1 MDSDRFDRLVKTFST
16 PDTRRGLLRLVA
28 GVPVAGALAA
38 LFGEGPD
45 AGAQQDPE
53 RGSSHR
59 RHRRKA
65 RHDPGKDKDNRKGL
79 RKGNGQRKGKRR
91 RCAQAGQTLKKGK
104 RKTCCAGLVK
114 DASGRC
120 AAAAPPSSSSPTCLS
135 PTSTSP
141 TQGLQ
146 EAIDAAAA
154 GATLTLCAGTW
165 TLSETVV
172 IAKNLTLVGAGAG
185 ATTLDGGR
193 PPSGPGGVRV
203 LTIDPGAEVTLQ
215 DLTITKGRATGD
227 RFPDNAG
234 GGISNQGTLTLIGVS
249 VTGNTGRIGGGIYN
263 GSGTV
268 TLAAN
273 SSVSG
278 NTANSLGGGIYTL
291 EGMVT
296 LQADSQ
302 VSGNTAGFGG
312 GGIYNDEGTVTIE
325 AESRVSGNRA
335 TNYGGGIVNSDGTVT
350 VASDA
355 LVCDNSPS
363 TSQCHNISSTIT
375 GPCPNPPGGSCPN

>member
-1 MDSDRFDRLVKTFST
+1 MDASRFDTLVKSFVTT
-16 PDTRRGLLRLVA
+16 GTRRALLRLLAPLPLAV
-28 GVPVAGALAA
+28 GLAA
-38 LFGEGPD
+38 LLGDGPE
-45 AGAQQDPE
+45 ATAQDDDQ
-53 RGSSHR
+53 GSSHR

-65 RHDPGKDKDNRKGL
+65 RHRHQTGDDKENRKGKL
-79 RKGNGQRKGKRR
+79 KKKR
-91 RCAQAGQTLKKGK
+91 RCAQAGQTPKTGQRGK
-104 RKTCCAGLVK
+104 RKRCCAGLVT

-120 AAAAPPSSSSPTCLS
+120 AASPPSLQPSPGCTGLK
-135 PTSTSP
+135 PTDD
-141 TQGLQ
+141 LQ
-146 EAIDAAAA
+146 AAIDAAAED
-154 GATLTLCAGTW
+154 ATLTLCAGTW
-165 TLSETVV
+165 ALTETVV
-172 IAKNLTLVGAGAG
+172 ISKNLTIIGAGTG
-185 ATTLDGGR
+185 QTTLDGGDA
-193 PPSGPGGVRV
+193 VRV
-203 LTIDPGAEVTLQ
+203 LWIDPGADVTLR
-215 DLTITKGRATGD
+215 DLTITKGHAASD

-302 VSGNTAGFGG
+302 VSGNTARFGG

-355 LVCDNSPS
+355 LVCDNAPS